1 MSRFQWRKER
11 LVEDQREGRDEFVEG
26 GDLGSGKPGVIN
38 EPDPE
43 FAHGLVIPGCV
54 AVSGGKVPDSIS
66 YDPPAELATVLPQ
79 CQPRETQVIP
89 MVKLLIRQRARKER
103 IEELLVGHLE
113 RSTSGFFPIV
123 GV

>member
-1 MSRFQWRKER
+1 MVDRS
-11 LVEDQREGRDEFVEG
+11 
-26 GDLGSGKPGVIN
+26 
-38 EPDPE
+38 DPE
-43 FAHGLVIPGCV
+43 FSHGLVISGCV

-89 MVKLLIRQRARKER
+89 MVKLLSRQRARKER
-103 IEELLVGHLE
+103 IEGLLIGHLE
-113 RSTSGFFPIV
+113 RSTSGFFPTV